1 MKKVIALLLSLMMA
15 ASLCVF
21 AEGEAPA
28 VAEPAQVTLRVEGV
42 AANLYY
48 GPVALDEGDSVLT
61 VLCRGLDEKEVP
73 YDVQDGDYGKYLAA
87 VGEDAAAK
95 FGGWDGWVYYVNG
108 VEGAVG
114 IDAYNPVA
122 GDSILV
128 CYTDAYG
135 DPPTLMPTL
144 TASRAKTGIVTLTAA
159 AQVAVYAE
167 DWSVSYVTTPAAGA
181 KLTVDGAEYITDE
194 QGRVVLSAEDS
205 AKEQI
210 AVQIEHFAENGK
222 PLVIRFAPDYVFALD
237 VRAEPFTDVAEG
249 VWYAPFVEKMA
260 AAGLV
265 NGYED
270 NSFKPMST
278 ITRAEVAAILYRMAG
293 APAVEAKEI
302 FSDVP
307 ATLWCA
313 KAVTWCADNGI
324 VLGADG
330 KFMPSANVTR
340 QDLAVMINRMNEKVL
355 KIKLPADG
363 EAPAFA
369 DNADIAAYASEAI
382 YTLQKA
388 GIVNG
393 ADGKFNPLGT
403 ATRAEACKML
413 SGLMVA

>member
-1 MKKVIALLLSLMMA
+1 MKKIIALLLSLMMA

-21 AEGEAPA
+21 AEGETPA
-28 VAEPAQVTLRVEGV
+28 TAQPAEITLRVEGV
-42 AANLYY
+42 AANVYY
-48 GPVALDEGDSVLT
+48 GSVALQEGDSILT
-61 VLCRGLDEKEVP
+61 VLCRALDEKKITYE
-73 YDVQDGDYGKYLAA
+73 VQDGDYGKYLAA

-114 IDAYNPVA
+114 IDACKPEA

-135 DPPTLMPTL
+135 NPPTLMPAL
-144 TASRAKTGIVTLTAA
+144 TAARAKTGIVTLTAA

-167 DWSVSYVTTPAAGA
+167 DWSVSYVTTPAADA
-181 KLTVDGAEYITDE
+181 KLIVDGTEYVTDA
-194 QGRVVLSAEDS
+194 QGRAVLSAEDS

-222 PLVIRFAPDYVFALD
+222 PLVIRFAPDYTLKLD
-237 VRAEPFTDVAEG
+237 VKAEPFTDVDENL
-249 VWYAPFVEKMA
+249 WYAPFVEKMA
-260 AAGLV
+260 VAGLV

-270 NSFKPMST
+270 NSFKPQNT
-278 ITRAEVAAILYRMAG
+278 ITRGEVAMILYRMAG
-293 APAVEAKEI
+293 APEIEAKET
-302 FSDVP
+302 FADVP

-340 QDLAVMINRMNEKVL
+340 QDLAVMIGRMNEKVL
-355 KIKLPADG
+355 KLELPADG

-369 DNADIAAYASEAI
+369 DNDEIAAYAAEAI

-413 SGLMVA
+413 SGLMAA

>member
-21 AEGEAPA
+21 AEGEEPA
-28 VAEPAQVTLRVEGV
+28 AAAQVTLRVEGV

-48 GPVALDEGDSVLT
+48 GPVTLEENDSVLS
-61 VLCRGLDEKEVP
+61 VLCRALDEKEIT
-73 YDVQDGDYGKYLAA
+73 YEVQESDYGKYLAA
-87 VGEDAAAK
+87 IGEDASAK
-95 FGGWDGWVYYVNG
+95 FGGWDGWMYYVNG

-114 IDAYNPVA
+114 IDSYNPVA

-128 CYTDAYG
+128 CYSDAYG

-144 TASRAKTGIVTLTAA
+144 TGTRAKTGIVTLTAA

-167 DWSVSYVTTPAAGA
+167 DWSVSYVSTPAAGA
-181 KLTVDGAEYITDE
+181 KLTVDGTEYITDE

-205 AKEQI
+205 AKEQV

-237 VRAEPFTDVAEG
+237 MKAEPFTDVDENA
-249 VWYAPFVEKMA
+249 WYAPFVEKMA

-293 APAVEAKEI
+293 SPEAEAKEV

-307 ATLWCA
+307 AAMWCA
-313 KAVTWCADNGI
+313 KAVAWCADNGI

-340 QDLAVMINRMNEKVL
+340 QDLAVMINRMNEKIL
-355 KIKLPADG
+355 KLELPADG

-369 DNADIAAYASEAI
+369 DNDEIAAYAAEAI

-393 ADGKFNPLGT
+393 ADGRFNPKGT

-413 SGLMVA
+413 SGLMVG